1 MADERV
7 IELIDA
13 LDRADDCREGS
24 AVDAVCHRCWYDVYV
39 ALDVVRKVYKPEPL
53 TKIQL
58 D

>member
-1 MADERV
+1 MDKKV
-7 IELIDA
+7 VELIEA

-39 ALDVVRKVYKPEPL
+39 ALDAVRKVYKPEPL